1 MNKKALFIGL
11 AAVLVICI
19 GILILN
25 IEYEGRNDDEYYAQ
39 LQEESAA
46 EEHRTTERTP
56 TATACEHSFGQW
68 TTVKSATC
76 GEEGESRRSCSKCS
90 VFETKSIP
98 KTLNHKEV
106 IDEASA
112 SSCSKKGTT
121 AGSHCSVCGTV
132 LQSKTELPLAA
143 HTYDNDRD
151 SACNVCG
158 FTRDVNC
165 KHGST
170 VTLPAVAPSCKA
182 SGLTPGTQC
191 TLCQAILTAQTVVP
205 PTGHTEGAWIT
216 DKDPTC
222 TQAGSKHRICSVCS
236 ETIKAESIPKTSHVP
251 GSWIIDREAS
261 CGQAGSK
268 HLVCYVCNSTMQTES
283 IAQLPHTPGEWQ
295 LASAASCSNNGLKK
309 LFCTVCNSLLNTATI
324 PATGTHNFVNGKCKD
339 CGHEIVGSSFLKYQ
353 LSSDRSYYI
362 CVGATGY
369 TAVDEII
376 IPSYY
381 NGLPV
386 KEVGVRNGLD
396 NVGKFRDTKKLVIME
411 GIERINSHAFYTD
424 FKMEEAYLPSTLKYI
439 GDDAFAY
446 CDYLSYVEM
455 PYGTWNRTKPLT
467 GSSDG
472 TVYISDPITAAEVL
486 RNNSYKIYTR

>member
-11 AAVLVICI
+11 SVVLVLCI
-19 GILILN
+19 GILLLN
-25 IEYEGRNDDEYYAQ
+25 IEYEGRNNDEYYSQ
-39 LQEESAA
+39 LREESKTEDTRSTA
-46 EEHRTTERTP
+46 ETP
-56 TATACEHSFGQW
+56 VTDACEHLFGQW
-68 TTVKSATC
+68 VTVRQATC
-76 GEEGESRRSCSKCS
+76 GEDGESRRSCSKCS
-90 VFETKSIP
+90 AFETELIP
-98 KTLNHKEV
+98 RSLNHTTV
-106 IDEASA
+106 ADSA
-112 SSCSKKGTT
+112 SPSTCAQSGRS

-132 LQSKTELPLAA
+132 LQAQTELPLAP

-151 SACNVCG
+151 SACNACG

-165 KHGST
+165 KHGTT
-170 VTLPAVAPSCKA
+170 VTLPAITPTCKA
-182 SGLTPGTQC
+182 NGLTAGAKC
-191 TLCQAILTAQTVVP
+191 SLCQEILTVQAVIA
-205 PTGHTEGAWIT
+205 PTGHTDGTWIT

-222 TQAGSKHRICSVCS
+222 TEAGSKHRICSVCS
-236 ETIKAESIPKTSHVP
+236 ETVKTESIPKTGHVP
-251 GSWIIDREAS
+251 GSWITDREAS

-268 HLVCYVCNSTMQTES
+268 HLVCLVCNGTMQTES
-283 IAQLPHTPGEWQ
+283 ISRLPCTPGEWQ
-295 LASAASCSNNGLKK
+295 VVTVASCKSAGFKK
-309 LFCTVCNSLLNTATI
+309 QFCSVCNSLLDTASI
-324 PATGTHNFVNGKCKD
+324 PATGQHNYVNGKCTS
-339 CGHEIVGSSFLKYQ
+339 CGDEIVGSSFLKYQ
-353 LSSDRSYYI
+353 LSSDRTYYI

-369 TAVDEII
+369 TAVSEII

-446 CDYLSYVEM
+446 CDYLRYVEM
-455 PYGTWNRTKPLT
+455 PYGTWNRTKPLS